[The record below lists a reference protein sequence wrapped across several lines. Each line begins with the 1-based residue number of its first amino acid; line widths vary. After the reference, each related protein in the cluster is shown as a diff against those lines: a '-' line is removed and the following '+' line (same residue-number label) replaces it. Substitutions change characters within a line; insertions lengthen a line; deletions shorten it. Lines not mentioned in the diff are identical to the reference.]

1 MVPQNEWPIMLES
14 IARGVAGLLFAVLAW
29 VVLIPLMFTLAT
41 PVILL
46 LVLCRGDGTFWDNL
60 WDEYRGLWRF
70 WKQWGLLM
78 TPPW

>member
-1 MVPQNEWPIMLES
+1 MLES

-70 WKQWGLLM
+70 WKTWGILM